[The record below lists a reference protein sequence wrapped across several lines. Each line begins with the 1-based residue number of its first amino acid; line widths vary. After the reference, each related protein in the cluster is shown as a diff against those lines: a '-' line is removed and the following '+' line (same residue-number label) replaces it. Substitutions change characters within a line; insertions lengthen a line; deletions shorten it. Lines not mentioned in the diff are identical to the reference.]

1 MTIKV
6 ASYNIRKAIGLDRKR
21 SPERT
26 LEVLRE
32 LDADVIALQEA
43 DRRFGGRAAA
53 IPVQMLLDHS
63 PYKAVALDMRPNSIG
78 WHGNAILVKK
88 EVTVEHCEPVYL
100 PTLEPR
106 GAVMAELSIHG
117 AALRVVGMHLD
128 LSGLWRRRQV
138 KALLNHLHATGRSM
152 PTVMMGDLNEWT
164 NRGCLMDFGV
174 DHHVLRTGRSFH
186 SRRPVGELDRIIL
199 STDIEVGAC
208 GVHHSLTAA
217 RASDHLPIW
226 AEVQLPARALAAD
239 PA

>member
-21 SPERT
+21 MPERT

-53 IPVQMLLDHS
+53 IPIDMLCENS
-63 PYKAVALDMRPNSIG
+63 PYKAVPLDMRPNSMG
-78 WHGNAILVKK
+78 WHGNAIVVKK
-88 EVTVEHCEPVYL
+88 HVIVEHFEAVHL

-117 AALRVVGMHLD
+117 QMLRVVGMHLD

-138 KALLNHLHATGRSM
+138 KTLLQYLQALNRPM

-164 NRGCLMDFGV
+164 NGGCLKDFESE
-174 DHHVLRTGRSFH
+174 HRVLRTGRSFH

-199 STDIEVGAC
+199 SLDIEVDDY
-208 GVHHSLTAA
+208 GVHQSGTAA

-226 AEVQLPARALAAD
+226 AALRLPVFD
-239 PA
+239 TM

>member
-21 SPERT
+21 MPERT

-32 LDADVIALQEA
+32 LDADIIALQEA
-43 DRRFGGRAAA
+43 DRRFGGRASA
-53 IPVQMLLDHS
+53 IPIHMLFEHS
-63 PYKAVALDMRPNSIG
+63 PYKDVPLDMRPGSMG

-88 EVTVEHCEPVYL
+88 DVTVEHCEPVHL

-106 GAVMAELSIHG
+106 GAVMAELFING
-117 AALRVVGMHLD
+117 QPLRVVGMHLD

-138 KALLNHLHATGRSM
+138 KALLHHLQALNRPM

-164 NRGCLMDFGV
+164 NGGCLKDFESE
-174 DHHVLRTGRSFH
+174 HRVLRTGRSFH

-199 STDIEVGAC
+199 STDIEVGDY
-208 GVHHSLTAA
+208 GVHQSIVAA

-226 AEVQLPARALAAD
+226 AALQLPKK
-239 PA
+239 